1 MERKCNLNS
10 KGLIGFEVAAKKG
23 AFSASFLF
31 YFCSNVNSEQ
41 NQLRIPNVRENIHCD
56 VLDTRDNECKQSTDR
71 LNTNNN
77 NKILAAL
84 GRMQRIIFAC
94 VTVDFPVSQ

>member
-10 KGLIGFEVAAKKG
+10 KGLIGFEVAIKKG

-41 NQLRIPNVRENIHCD
+41 NQLRIPNARENIHCD
-56 VLDTRDNECKQSTDR
+56 VLDTRDNECKQGTDR
-71 LNTNNN
+71 LNTNKK
-77 NKILAAL
+77 KILAAL

-94 VTVDFPVSQ
+94 VTVDFPVPQ